1 MHFANEIVNSSNIHV
16 ACTFKHI
23 YTNMYLPLGGRHWP
37 LILPLGSNPILILGN
52 RTCER
57 MIYNTWKHSTRKMEL
72 IHSDVCRSM
81 SVESIGQLNRLV
93 GASTSNFVT
102 FIDDY
107 SRCCAVYF
115 TKQKSEVFEKFKEF
129 EAITTNTNCCGTVR
143 LRTDNGGEYLTKEF
157 MDYFKSMNGQYL
169 THQNRMEL
177 LRE

>member
-1 MHFANEIVNSSNIHV
+1 
-16 ACTFKHI
+16 
-23 YTNMYLPLGGRHWP
+23 
-37 LILPLGSNPILILGN
+37 
-52 RTCER
+52 
-57 MIYNTWKHSTRKMEL
+57 MEL
-72 IHSDVCRSM
+72 IHNDVCGSM
-81 SVESIGQLNRLV
+81 SVESIV
-93 GASTSNFVT
+93 GSKYFVT

-143 LRTDNGGEYLTKEF
+143 LRTENGGEYLTKEF

>member
-1 MHFANEIVNSSNIHV
+1 
-16 ACTFKHI
+16 
-23 YTNMYLPLGGRHWP
+23 
-37 LILPLGSNPILILGN
+37 
-52 RTCER
+52 
-57 MIYNTWKHSTRKMEL
+57 MEL

-157 MDYFKSMNGQYL
+157 MDYMKSRGIQYEWTVPYSPKQNGVAERINHTLMESARSMMTHAGATNQYWAEAIAIAAYL
-169 THQNRMEL
+169 SNRTIFNIDTQSMAAMCYL
-177 LRE
+177 AHYF